1 MKLNLFLLA
10 KTKLVGLLLILF
22 MGAACT
28 PTPKDVVNAFGKTIA
43 SKDFERCQKYM
54 TKEYAAEVFSYDN
67 ILDHY
72 KSGVNV
78 TNIELKK
85 VIVLETNAF
94 AVLLVGAKH
103 GYLDSR
109 INGIY
114 LELEL
119 SKSMGNWR
127 IHDIGVKM
135 PYYGEALDIST
146 EFPDDFFNTENKTIK
161 KTIYSINDKLTNFIL
176 GINNYYDAW

>member
-10 KTKLVGLLLILF
+10 KTKWVGLLLILF

-28 PTPKDVVNAFGKTIA
+28 PTPKDVVNAFGKTIVA
-43 SKDFERCQKYM
+43 KDFERCQKYM
-54 TKEYAAEVFSYDN
+54 TKEYAAEVFNYD
-67 ILDHY
+67 IMLDHY
-72 KSGVNV
+72 KSSVNI

-85 VIVLETNAF
+85 IIVLETNAF

-119 SKSMGNWR
+119 SKNMENWK

-135 PYYGEALDIST
+135 PYYNEELDIAA
-146 EFPDDFFNTENKTIK
+146 EFPDDFLSKENKSMK

-176 GINNYYDAW
+176 GFNNYYDAW